1 MNTLLAGGV
10 LLGVLVFVH
19 ELGHF
24 LVAKAS
30 GVRVLTFSLGFGP
43 RLFGFRRG
51 ETDYRVS
58 IIPLG
63 GYVRM
68 YGDDI
73 TEEVPEEERDK
84 SFLHKPTLQKSAIA
98 FAGPAANFL
107 LPVLLFFAVFFGTE
121 TVHTALVGTVV
132 PGEPAAQAGLREG
145 DRIVQIGDAPVETFP
160 EVQSLIESS
169 PDTPLR
175 VVIERGT
182 ERLSLQVTPKGTPS
196 LNPLEK
202 GERVGRVGIMPHVQ
216 QPFVTVAPGSPAA
229 AAGVLTLDRIEAV
242 DGEPVRTQEEL
253 LARLDAARE
262 GTLSLSIVVQPL
274 TAAKEGREPERRTV
288 TFERRSDERPA
299 AYILD
304 EGVEKYAVTED
315 ELAAPTTA
323 KLVATTRSALEG
335 AAAAVAARGG
345 LSSYEG
351 TLQLVR
357 EDTPAHQLGVKA
369 GDLAAIVDGMP
380 VHVGSEVS
388 VRLLGAPDDV
398 HVIGL
403 LGQDGRARVVVFRL
417 EAEKERGREDFKT
430 FGAFPGGGTY
440 SDGETIERSVGVTEA
455 LSRAVGETFELI
467 GMTAKSL
474 WMLATLQV
482 SMSSLGG
489 PITIVDLAG
498 QAAERGAKSFV
509 MLMAFISVNLG
520 LVNLLPVPVL
530 DGGHLLMFGIEAV
543 TRQRISAATRE
554 RAVKVGFALL
564 MCLVVVSLFNDV
576 LRLL

>member
-1 MNTLLAGGV
+1 
-10 LLGVLVFVH
+10 
-19 ELGHF
+19 
-24 LVAKAS
+24 
-30 GVRVLTFSLGFGP
+30 
-43 RLFGFRRG
+43 
-51 ETDYRVS
+51 
-58 IIPLG
+58 
-63 GYVRM
+63 
-68 YGDDI
+68 
-73 TEEVPEEERDK
+73 
-84 SFLHKPTLQKSAIA
+84 
-98 FAGPAANFL
+98 
-107 LPVLLFFAVFFGTE
+107 
-121 TVHTALVGTVV
+121 
-132 PGEPAAQAGLREG
+132 
-145 DRIVQIGDAPVETFP
+145 
-160 EVQSLIESS
+160 
-169 PDTPLR
+169 
-175 VVIERGT
+175 
-182 ERLSLQVTPKGTPS
+182 
-196 LNPLEK
+196 
-202 GERVGRVGIMPHVQ
+202 
-216 QPFVTVAPGSPAA
+216 
-229 AAGVLTLDRIEAV
+229 
-242 DGEPVRTQEEL
+242 
-253 LARLDAARE
+253 
-262 GTLSLSIVVQPL
+262 
-274 TAAKEGREPERRTV
+274 
-288 TFERRSDERPA
+288 
-299 AYILD
+299 
-304 EGVEKYAVTED
+304 
-315 ELAAPTTA
+315 
-323 KLVATTRSALEG
+323 
-335 AAAAVAARGG
+335 
-345 LSSYEG
+345 
-351 TLQLVR
+351 
-357 EDTPAHQLGVKA
+357 VKA